1 MNKKEPNNTQK
12 HICFISAGHLSSNP
26 RLIKE
31 ATLAAQKGYKV
42 SIVAIQTLEKLVP
55 FENQL
60 LAENPTWKAYIYP
73 FYKKK
78 SLYFFGTLFHH
89 VAKRIPNLA
98 NRFEYG
104 KMSINTPFWLPF
116 YSLLKNI
123 KADMYINHNIY
134 LTPLVYKV
142 AQKNKAKF
150 GIDIEDAYA
159 FITAKNME
167 DGEESIS
174 DIEKN
179 YFPKADYITA
189 ASPLY
194 VDFYNNL
201 YSNLPTIT
209 PVLNVF
215 EDIEELE
222 SKEYKDRKNTNNL
235 SLYWFSQTIGEGRG
249 IEQVIEALNLLD
261 RNDIELHLRGEVNQ
275 ETIAYFL
282 SLAKTQNV
290 KQSLFFHPL
299 VSNKELSFRTAE
311 HDIGLALELKE
322 TVNRDL
328 CITNKIFQYINT
340 GLAILASD
348 TTAQKWLMENH
359 NEIGFLIDIQ
369 NIKDFAQKIELLASS
384 KQNSIDNTLLEN
396 YKKEAKKFS
405 ETKYNWNIEGQKF
418 IQILEKTLN

>member
-1 MNKKEPNNTQK
+1 MNKKELNNTQK

-31 ATLAAQKGYKV
+31 AALATQKGYKV

-60 LAENPTWKAYIYP
+60 LAQNPSWQTYIYK

-78 SLYFFGTLFHH
+78 SLYLFGILFHH
-89 VAKRIPNLA
+89 LAKRIPSLA
-98 NRFEYG
+98 TSFEYG

-159 FITAKNME
+159 FIIAKNMK
-167 DGEESIS
+167 DGEKSIS

-194 VDFYNNL
+194 VDFYNKL
-201 YSNLPTIT
+201 YSNLPPIT
-209 PVLNVF
+209 PILNVF
-215 EDIEELE
+215 EDIEELG
-222 SKEYKDRKNTNNL
+222 SKEYKDRKNINNL
-235 SLYWFSQTIGEGRG
+235 SLYWFSQTTGKGRG
-249 IEQVIEALNLLD
+249 IEKVIEALNVLD
-261 RNDIELHLRGEVNQ
+261 RNDIELHLRGEANQ
-275 ETIAYFL
+275 ETITYFL

-290 KQSLFFHPL
+290 KQNIFFHEL
-299 VSNKELSFRTAE
+299 VSNQELASRTAE
-311 HDIGLALELKE
+311 HDVGLALELIE

-348 TTAQKWLMENH
+348 TTAQKWIMENH
-359 NEIGFLIDIQ
+359 TEIGFLIDIQ
-369 NIKDFAQKIELLASS
+369 NTKDFAHKIELLANS
-384 KQNSIDNTLLEN
+384 KQNKENTLLETQKLASN
-396 YKKEAKKFS
+396 NLS
-405 ETKYNWNIEGQKF
+405 QRKYNWTIEGQKF
-418 IQILEKTLN
+418 IEILEKNLN